1 MGYRITNRDTG
12 HWFIAE
18 PNESVLTAA
27 LRSGYTFPYSCR
39 NGACAS
45 CKGLVLKGAVGYPDG
60 MPAALDAA
68 DASAGQALFCQAVP
82 ETDLTVSVR
91 EVEAVRDIP
100 VRRLPAR
107 VSSREQLAHDVIRLD
122 LKLPAGK
129 RMQFLAGQYVDILLG
144 EGRRRAFSIANPPQD
159 DAHLEL
165 HIRHVEGGDFTE
177 LVFHDLQERALLRLE
192 GPLGTFFIREASERP
207 MIMMGGGTGFAPLK
221 AMVEYLG
228 HVGETRP
235 IHLYWGAVNE
245 EGLYLRELPESW
257 ARDKTELSFTPVL
270 SEPSSDWSGRR
281 GLVHEAV
288 LEDHGNLAEYD
299 VYMSGSPAMINAA
312 RRDFLRHGLPE
323 EQLYYDS
330 FDFSPDTTAKILKKK
345 RREQSP

>member
-18 PNESVLTAA
+18 PGESVLTAA
-27 LRSGYTFPYSCR
+27 LRNGYTFPYSCR

-45 CKGLVLKGAVGYPDG
+45 CKGLVLEGAVSYPEG
-60 MPAALDAA
+60 PPPALGPEDAA
-68 DASAGQALFCQAVP
+68 AGQALFCQAVP
-82 ETDLTVSVR
+82 ETDLCVSVR

-107 VSSREQLAHDVIRLD
+107 VSSREKLAPDVIRLD

-165 HIRHVEGGDFTE
+165 HVRHVEGGDFTE
-177 LVFHDLQERALLRLE
+177 YVFHDLQERALLRLE

-221 AMVEYLG
+221 AMVEYLA

-235 IHLYWGAVNE
+235 IDFYWGAADE
-245 EGLYLRELPESW
+245 QGLYMRELPEAW
-257 ARDKTELSFTPVL
+257 ARDRAELSFTPVL

-288 LEDHGNLAEYD
+288 LEDHANLAEYD
-299 VYMSGSPAMINAA
+299 VYMSGPPAMINVA
-312 RRDFLRHGLPE
+312 RRDFLKRGLPV

-330 FDFSPDTTAKILKKK
+330 FDFSPDTRLKILKKK
-345 RREQSP
+345 REE